1 MLQVKSAFQWH
12 PRTDKDAYRSLG
24 IIYIPAQRVTEAQR
38 GIAYDRPAGYFA
50 QTWLGN
56 VQMAPGDWLV
66 TCGSGNR
73 YVVKQFDY
81 HPDMQLGMSFMQKL
95 RGLFTCRS

>member
-1 MLQVKSAFQWH
+1 MLQVKSAFQFQ
-12 PRTDKDAYRSLG
+12 PRDDKDAYRSLG
-24 IIYIPAQRVTEAQR
+24 IIHMPAKTIKDAAR
-38 GIAYDRPAGYFA
+38 GIEYEQPAGFFA

-56 VQMAPGDWLV
+56 IQMAPGDWLV

-81 HPDMQLGMSFMQKL
+81 YPDFGKTAQRSFWK
-95 RGLFTCRS
+95 RFFK